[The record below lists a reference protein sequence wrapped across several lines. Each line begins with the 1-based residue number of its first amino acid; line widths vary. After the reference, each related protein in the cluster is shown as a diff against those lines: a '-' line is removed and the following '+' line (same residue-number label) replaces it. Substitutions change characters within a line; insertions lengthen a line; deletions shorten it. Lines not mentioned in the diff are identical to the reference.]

1 MSVIPAEIKKL
12 FNFQHD
18 SRGKKAKKN
27 IILIF
32 LLHGFNFLSLLLLV
46 PLSIDYLG
54 EVKYGIWVTLS
65 SVVMWVGNF
74 DFGIGNGLRNKLA
87 EAFAQNDFNKAKK
100 FTSTAYF
107 VFGKIV
113 LLIIVIFICTA
124 WLINWTKVFN
134 APVNLNDELETA
146 VYYVFI
152 LYAILFFAR
161 LISSVINADQKPAL
175 NSFLGVLG
183 NILTLVAVYFLF
195 KTTSGSLTLIGI
207 VSFAILLLV
216 FVIASVILFK
226 GIYKKISPSIKYIDK
241 NSSKDLVNLG
251 FKFFIIQLSGLV
263 LFATGNLIISQLLG
277 PEHVTVY
284 NVAYRYFYFIPLVFN
299 VVLAPFWSAYTDAYA
314 KNEIDWIKKSVK
326 KILLIWGILST
337 VVVLMIFVSGT
348 VYRIWVGQNIEVPF
362 LLSVLMGLFVIISN
376 WNNIFTYFLNGVG
389 KIQLQFYSSIFT
401 AIINIPLSIF
411 LVKNLELGLSGVIL
425 STCICLFIGSIWAPL
440 QYHKIISKTA
450 KGIWDK

>member
-65 SVVMWVGNF
+65 SVVMWIGNF

-87 EAFAQNDFNKAKK
+87 EAFAENDYDKAKK

-107 VFGKIV
+107 VFGKIII
-113 LLIIVIFICTA
+113 LIIIIFICTV
-124 WLINWTKVFN
+124 WFIDWTAVFN
-134 APVNLNDELETA
+134 APFQLNNELQTA
-146 VYYVFI
+146 VIYVFV
-152 LYAILFFAR
+152 LYAVLFFSR

-175 NSFLGVLG
+175 SSFLGVLG
-183 NILTLVAVYFLF
+183 NILTLIAVYFLF
-195 KTTSGSLTLIGI
+195 KTTTGSLTLIGI
-207 VSFAILLLV
+207 MSFTAPLLV
-216 FVIASVILFK
+216 FIAASLYLFR
-226 GIYKKISPSIKYIDK
+226 GVYKKVSPSVKHID
-241 NSSKDLVNLG
+241 NNYSKDLVSLG
-251 FKFFIIQLSGLV
+251 FKFFIIQLSGLI
-263 LFATGNLIISQLLG
+263 LFATGNIIISQLLG
-277 PEHVTVY
+277 PEQVTVY

-299 VVLAPFWSAYTDAYA
+299 VVLAPFWSAYTEAYA

-337 VVVLMIFVSGT
+337 VVLLMIFVSGT

-425 STCICLFIGSIWAPL
+425 STCICLFIGSVWAPL
-440 QYHKIISKTA
+440 QYQKIISKTA
-450 KGIWDK
+450 IGIWDK